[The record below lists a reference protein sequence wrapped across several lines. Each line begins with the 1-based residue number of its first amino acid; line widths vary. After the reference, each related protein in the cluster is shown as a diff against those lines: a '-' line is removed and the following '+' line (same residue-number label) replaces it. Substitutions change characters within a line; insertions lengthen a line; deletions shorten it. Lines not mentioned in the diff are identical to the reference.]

1 MTKFEEKD
9 LQKLFKP
16 IDDSS
21 KTDNGQVTIIAGS
34 RLFHGPPMV
43 TLKVASRIVD
53 MVFLS
58 SPEASIGRIAENLKS
73 KLSSF
78 IWVPWEDTEDYIKK
92 SDAILIGPG
101 FMRYGSEKD
110 GHLQSVEYCD
120 ETCMESREITRD
132 FLMKFPDKK
141 WVIDGG
147 SLQVINPSWIPE
159 GSIITPNKREYK
171 LLFGEMKPE
180 KAALKYKIT
189 IATKGPI
196 SRIYSP
202 EGEIEV
208 HGGNAGLTKG
218 ATGDVQAGLTVALFA
233 KNNALLAASAA
244 SYVVKMA
251 SDILFKKVGFNYNAD
266 DLADEI
272 PQIMR

>member
-1 MTKFEEKD
+1 MTKFEEND
-9 LQKLFKP
+9 LKKLLKP
-16 IDDSS
+16 NNNSS

-34 RLFHGPPMV
+34 KLFHGPPMV

-58 SPEASIGRIAENLKS
+58 SPEPSIGKVAEKLRS
-73 KLSSF
+73 ELSSF
-78 IWVPWEDTEDYIKK
+78 IWIPWEDTEDYIKK

-101 FMRYGSEKD
+101 FMRYSSEKD
-110 GHLQSVEYCD
+110 GHLQTVDYCD
-120 ETCMESREITRD
+120 EVCQESREVTRD

-147 SLQVINPSWIPE
+147 SLQVIDPAWIPE
-159 GSIITPNKREYK
+159 GAIITPNNKEYK
-171 LLFGEMKPE
+171 LLFGSMHPTDAVK
-180 KAALKYKIT
+180 KYKCT

-196 SRIYSP
+196 SKIYSP
-202 EGEIEV
+202 SGEVEV

-233 KNNALLAASAA
+233 KNDALLSASAA
-244 SYVVKMA
+244 SFIIKKA
-251 SDILFKKVGFNYNAD
+251 SDILFEKVGFNYNAD
-266 DLADEI
+266 DLTNEI